1 MANLKFKDFTWPN
14 DPETYEESA
23 SREPQ
28 YTTQNGSS
36 TYTGMSSL
44 LRIIRGSGVFVGT
57 GASDNMKVL
66 MDLAEQTTPGY
77 LVHQTWGSRYCYLT
91 KLEFEQGS
99 QPDLVRYSFAFTE
112 AHSDGTIPK

>member
-1 MANLKFKDFTWPN
+1 MANLKFKDFTWPK

-23 SREPQ
+23 VREPQ

-36 TYTGMSSL
+36 TYSGMSSL
-44 LRIIRGSGVFVGT
+44 LRVISGSGAFVGQT
-57 GASDNMKVL
+57 AWDDMKVL

-77 LVHQTWGSRYCYLT
+77 LVHPIWGSRYCYLT
-91 KLEFEQGS
+91 KLEMEQGS
-99 QPDLVRYSFAFTE
+99 QTDFVRYCFAFTE